1 MGRHR
6 SACLRAGAFGRG
18 GSPAPW
24 PASSIANRTG
34 TTSFGLILRIL
45 VSSRGVGILLIE
57 HDMTLINDLC
67 DSVHVVDFG
76 HKIFEGTVAELA
88 ESEEVRR
95 AYLGGTVASSDS
107 AVSNG

>member
-1 MGRHR
+1 
-6 SACLRAGAFGRG
+6 
-18 GSPAPW
+18 
-24 PASSIANRTG
+24 
-34 TTSFGLILRIL
+34 
-45 VSSRGVGILLIE
+45 
-57 HDMTLINDLC
+57 MTLINDLC

-95 AYLGGTVASSDS
+95 AYLGGSVGTSDS